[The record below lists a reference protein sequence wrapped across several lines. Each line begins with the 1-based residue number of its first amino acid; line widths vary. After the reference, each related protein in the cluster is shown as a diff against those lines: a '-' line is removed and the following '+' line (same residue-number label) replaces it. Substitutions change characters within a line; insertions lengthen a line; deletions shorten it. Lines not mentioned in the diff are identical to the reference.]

1 MTPSTPTNGTRRG
14 FAVLLAAEAV
24 SRVGSRMSFLAL
36 PWFVWVTT
44 HSPAQMGIVG
54 FAEMLPYVIAQAF
67 GGPLLDWI
75 GAKRASV
82 IGDVVAVAGVG
93 AIPLLAGYHLLGFWA
108 LLILVGVTGAARG
121 AADNAKT
128 VLLPSLIGD
137 LATERATGL
146 HDGVARLATLI
157 GAPLGGVLIGLFSA
171 QAVLVIDAASFAFA
185 ALAIGWFVPSRAR
198 TAVGSAAASRA
209 PYLTSLREGFRW
221 LRHDRLTLGI
231 GAMLFITNLADQAVN
246 AVLLPLWA
254 AQVTGTALAAGVVSG
269 ALGLGAL
276 AGSFAFA
283 ALGPRLPRR
292 LTFAICFLVLGAPRC
307 LAFALTDNLPTV
319 LSVALIAG
327 IAAGSI
333 NPILG
338 AVAYERIPPELLARV
353 FGAVGA
359 LAWAGIPL
367 GGLIAGALVP
377 LVGLSGA
384 FAALAVI
391 YFAATLAPF
400 FGATWR
406 QMDDR
411 RLPAGDAELGVGID
425 DGVTGVVE
433 PAVRE
438 HDPAGAGAAATR

>member
-1 MTPSTPTNGTRRG
+1 MTSTRPGSRRG
-14 FAVLLAAEAV
+14 FTALLAAEAV
-24 SRVGSRMSFLAL
+24 SRIGSRMSFLAL

-44 HSPAQMGIVG
+44 HSPALMGVVG
-54 FAEMLPYVIAQAF
+54 FAEMLPYVIAQAL
-67 GGPLLDWI
+67 GGPVLDRI

-82 IGDVVAVAGVG
+82 LGDRVAVVGVG
-93 AIPLLAGYHLLGFWA
+93 AIPLLAGYDLLA
-108 LLILVGVTGAARG
+108 LWVLLVLVAITGAARG

-128 VLLPSLIGD
+128 VLLPGLIGD

-146 HDGVARLATLI
+146 HDGVSRLATLI
-157 GAPLGGVLIGLFSA
+157 GAPLGGVMIGLFSA

-185 ALAIGWFVPSRAR
+185 ALVIGWLVPDR
-198 TAVGSAAASRA
+198 TGRQPDPAAADRPS
-209 PYLTSLREGFRW
+209 YLTSLREGFRW
-221 LRHDRLTLGI
+221 LRRDRLTQGI
-231 GAMLFITNLADQAVN
+231 GAMLFVTNLADQAIN

-254 AQVTGTALAAGVVSG
+254 AQVTGDALAAGVVSG

-276 AGSFAFA
+276 AGSFVLA

-307 LAFALTDNLPTV
+307 LVFALTDNLPTV

-327 IAAGSI
+327 LGAGAI

-359 LAWAGIPL
+359 VAWAGIPL

-377 LVGLSGA
+377 AFGLSGA
-384 FAALAVI
+384 FAAMAAI

-400 FGATWR
+400 FGSSWR
-406 QMDDR
+406 QMDR
-411 RLPAGDAELGVGID
+411 PGGPLPAGDAELGVGVD
-425 DGVTGVVE
+425 DRVPGIVE

-438 HDPAGAGAAATR
+438 HDPAAAGAAAAR

>member
-1 MTPSTPTNGTRRG
+1 MTSAPSAIGSRRG

-36 PWFVWVTT
+36 PWFVWVST

-67 GGPLLDWI
+67 GGPLLDRI

-82 IGDVVAVAGVG
+82 IGDLVAVGAVG
-93 AIPLLAGYHLLGFWA
+93 AIPLLAGSHLLSFWV
-108 LLILVGVTGAARG
+108 LLVLVAVTGAARG

-185 ALAIGWFVPSRAR
+185 ALAIGWFVPGRAAVQTGPATR
-198 TAVGSAAASRA
+198 T

-269 ALGLGAL
+269 VLGLGAL

-292 LTFAICFLVLGAPRC
+292 LTFALCFLVLGAPRC
-307 LAFALTDNLPTV
+307 LVFAVTDNLPTA

-327 IAAGSI
+327 VAAGSI

-338 AVAYERIPPELLARV
+338 AVAYERIPPDLLARV

-359 LAWAGIPL
+359 VAWAGIPL

-400 FGATWR
+400 FGASWR

-411 RLPAGDAELGVGID
+411 RLPAGDAELGVGAD

-438 HDPAGAGAAATR
+438 HDPATAGAAATR

>member
-1 MTPSTPTNGTRRG
+1 MTSATRTVGTRRG

-44 HSPAQMGIVG
+44 HSPAQMGVVG
-54 FAEMLPYVIAQAF
+54 FAEMLPYVVAQAF
-67 GGPLLDWI
+67 GGPLLDRM
-75 GAKRASV
+75 GARRASV
-82 IGDVVAVAGVG
+82 MGDVVSVAGIG

-108 LLILVGVTGAARG
+108 LLVLVGVTGAARG

-146 HDGVARLATLI
+146 HDGVARLAILI

-171 QAVLVIDAASFAFA
+171 QAVLVVDAASFAFA
-185 ALAIGWFVPSRAR
+185 ALAIGLFVPAR
-198 TAVGSAAASRA
+198 TRIRPA
-209 PYLTSLREGFRW
+209 PATRPSYLTSLREGFRW
-221 LRHDRLTLGI
+221 LRRDRLTQGI
-231 GAMLFITNLADQAVN
+231 GAMLFVTNLADQAVN

-276 AGSFAFA
+276 AGSFAYA

-307 LAFALTDNLPTV
+307 LVFALTDNLPTV
-319 LSVALIAG
+319 LSVTLIAG

-400 FGATWR
+400 IGAAWR

-411 RLPAGDAELGVGID
+411 RLPAGNVELGVGAD
-425 DGVTGVVE
+425 DRVAGVVE

-438 HDPAGAGAAATR
+438 HDPARAGAAATG

>member
-1 MTPSTPTNGTRRG
+1 MTAATHTVGARRG

-67 GGPLLDWI
+67 GGPLLDRI

-82 IGDVVAVAGVG
+82 IGDVVSVAGIG
-93 AIPLLAGYHLLGFWA
+93 AIPLLAGYHLFGFWA
-108 LLILVGVTGAARG
+108 LLVLVGVTGAARG

-171 QAVLVIDAASFAFA
+171 QAVLVVDAASFAFA
-185 ALAIGWFVPSRAR
+185 ALAIGWFVPAR
-198 TAVGSAAASRA
+198 TPGRRTTATRT
-209 PYLTSLREGFRW
+209 PYLTSLREGFGW
-221 LRHDRLTLGI
+221 LRRDRLTQGI

-307 LAFALTDNLPTV
+307 LVFALTDNLPTV
-319 LSVALIAG
+319 LSVTLIAG

-367 GGLIAGALVP
+367 GGLIAGALV
-377 LVGLSGA
+377 LVVGLSGA
-384 FAALAVI
+384 FATLAVI

-400 FGATWR
+400 LGASWR
-406 QMDDR
+406 QMDR
-411 RLPAGDAELGVGID
+411 RLPAGEAEFGVGAD
-425 DGVTGVVE
+425 DRVAGVVE

-438 HDPAGAGAAATR
+438 HDPARAGAAATG

>member
-1 MTPSTPTNGTRRG
+1 MTATTPTLGARRG
-14 FAVLLAAEAV
+14 FAALLTAEAV
-24 SRVGSRMSFLAL
+24 SRIGSRMSFLAL

-44 HSPAQMGIVG
+44 HSPAKMGIVG

-67 GGPLLDWI
+67 GGPLLDRI

-82 IGDVVAVAGVG
+82 IGDVVAVVGVG
-93 AIPLLAGYHLLGFWA
+93 AIPLLAGYHLLGFGT
-108 LLILVGVTGAARG
+108 LLVLVGVTGAARG

-185 ALAIGWFVPSRAR
+185 ALAIGLFVPGRAAR
-198 TAVGSAAASRA
+198 GPAPAS
-209 PYLTSLREGFRW
+209 PPSYLASLREGFRW
-221 LRHDRLTLGI
+221 LRRDRLTQGI
-231 GAMLFITNLADQAVN
+231 GVMLFITNLADQAVN

-292 LTFAICFLVLGAPRC
+292 LTFAICFLVVGAPRC
-307 LAFALTDNLPTV
+307 LVFALTDNLSTV
-319 LSVALIAG
+319 LSVTLIAG
-327 IAAGSI
+327 IAAGSL

-367 GGLIAGALVP
+367 GGLIAGGLVP

-400 FGATWR
+400 FGASWR

-411 RLPAGDAELGVGID
+411 RLPAGDVELGVGTD

-438 HDPAGAGAAATR
+438 YDPASAGAAATR

>member
-1 MTPSTPTNGTRRG
+1 MTSATIATRRG

-67 GGPLLDWI
+67 GGPLLDRI

-82 IGDVVAVAGVG
+82 IGDLVAVGVVG
-93 AIPLLAGYHLLGFWA
+93 AIPLLAGHHLLSFWV
-108 LLILVGVTGAARG
+108 LLVLVGVTGAARG

-185 ALAIGWFVPSRAR
+185 ALAIGWFVPGRATVQTAPATR
-198 TAVGSAAASRA
+198 TT
-209 PYLTSLREGFRW
+209 YLASLREGFRW

-231 GAMLFITNLADQAVN
+231 GAMLFITNLADQAIN

-283 ALGPRLPRR
+283 AFGPRLPRR

-307 LAFALTDNLPTV
+307 LVFALTDDLSTV
-319 LSVALIAG
+319 LSIALIAG

-338 AVAYERIPPELLARV
+338 AVAYERIPPQLLARV

-359 LAWAGIPL
+359 VAWAGIPL

-411 RLPAGDAELGVGID
+411 QLPTGDAELRIEVD
-425 DGVTGVVE
+425 DRVTGVVE

-438 HDPAGAGAAATR
+438 HDPATAGAAATG

>member
-1 MTPSTPTNGTRRG
+1 MTSAAPTRRG

-44 HSPAQMGIVG
+44 HSPAQMGIAG
-54 FAEMLPYVIAQAF
+54 FAEMLPYVVAQAF
-67 GGPLLDWI
+67 GGPLLDRI

-82 IGDVVAVAGVG
+82 IGDVVAVAGVA
-93 AIPLLAGYHLLGFWA
+93 AIPLLAGYDMLGFWA
-108 LLILVGVTGAARG
+108 LLVLVGVTGAARG
-121 AADNAKT
+121 ASDNAKV

-185 ALAIGWFVPSRAR
+185 ALAIGWFVPGRAADR
-198 TAVGSAAASRA
+198 AAPATGSS
-209 PYLTSLREGFRW
+209 YLASLREGFRW
-221 LRHDRLTLGI
+221 LRHDRLTQGI

-292 LTFAICFLVLGAPRC
+292 LTFTICFLVLGAPRC
-307 LAFALTDNLPTV
+307 LVFALTDNLPTV
-319 LSVALIAG
+319 MSVVLIAG

-391 YFAATLAPF
+391 YLAATLAPF
-400 FGATWR
+400 FGASWR

-411 RLPAGDAELGVGID
+411 PLPTGDAELGVGAD
-425 DGVTGVVE
+425 DGMAGVVE
-433 PAVRE
+433 PAFGE
-438 HDPAGAGAAATR
+438 HDPAGAGAAAAW